1 MDYFKTPFFFSIK
14 IKRKKNEAVSP
25 LKKKLKKK
33 KLQCSLTQGGTLFIS
48 ISQAQTHS

>member
-25 LKKKLKKK
+25 LKKKLEKKK
-33 KLQCSLTQGGTLFIS
+33 KTPVLTDPRRNTVY
-48 ISQAQTHS
+48 